1 MHVSAIENKTDNS
14 KAGGSPEK
22 FISAELDGAR
32 LDKTVKQH
40 FQLPWGKARAW
51 IDTGKVFIDGNCV
64 SDQAQPVKAG
74 TRIELR
80 MSQPKKRPEPKLD
93 ARCVVHFDSDLVIVN
108 KASGVMTVPHPES
121 DEVETLDRLTLD
133 YLRAKD
139 PKAVSNRAS
148 LGVVHRIDKDTSGLL
163 VFARTYSAL
172 KALSEQFRAHS
183 IERRYLAI
191 VHGRPKAQT
200 IETRIARDAGDG
212 IRGSVPEGTV
222 NAMGEELGRY
232 AVTHVEVIEKLNGAA
247 LVSCRIETGRT
258 HQIRIHLSEI
268 GHPIVGEKVYI
279 RGFEGDLI
287 PAGRTMLHAEQL
299 GFIHPGTGKQVAWSE
314 APSKDFQKV
323 LKSLKRKE
331 S

>member
-1 MHVSAIENKTDNS
+1 MSE
-14 KAGGSPEK
+14 
-22 FISAELDGAR
+22 ELDGAR

-40 FQLPWGKARAW
+40 FDLPWGKARAW

-64 SDQAQPVKAG
+64 SDQAFAVKAG

-93 ARCVVHFDSDLVIVN
+93 PEAVVYFDADLIVVN

-121 DEVETLDRLTLD
+121 DEEETLDRLALD

-139 PKAVSNRAS
+139 PKAASNRAS
-148 LGVVHRIDKDTSGLL
+148 LGVVHRIDKDTSGLV
-163 VFARTYSAL
+163 VFARTYAAL

-191 VHGRPKAQT
+191 VHGRPKNQT

-212 IRGSVPEGTV
+212 LRGSVPEGTV
-222 NAMGEELGRY
+222 NKVGEELGRR
-232 AVTHVEVIEKLNGAA
+232 AVTHVELVEKLAGAA

-268 GHPIVGEKVYI
+268 GHPIVGEKVYV
-279 RGFEGDLI
+279 RSFAGEAI
-287 PAGRTMLHAEQL
+287 PAWRTMLHAEQL
-299 GFIHPGTGKQVAWSE
+299 GFIHPGTGKPVAWSE
-314 APSKDFQKV
+314 PAPKDFQKV
-323 LKSLKRKE
+323 YKSLKIKE

>member
-1 MHVSAIENKTDNS
+1 MD
-14 KAGGSPEK
+14 KA
-22 FISAELDGAR
+22 
-32 LDKTVKQH
+32 VKQH

-64 SDQAQPVKAG
+64 SDQAQPVVAG

-93 ARCVVHFDSDLVIVN
+93 PQAVVHFDSEVIVVN
-108 KASGVMTVPHPES
+108 KRSGVMTVPHPES
-121 DEVETLDRLTLD
+121 EEEETLDRLAIE

-148 LGVVHRIDKDTSGLL
+148 LGVVHRIDKDTSGLV

-183 IERRYLAI
+183 IERRYLAL
-191 VHGRPKAQT
+191 VHGRPKAQS
-200 IETRIARDAGDG
+200 IVTRIARDAGEG
-212 IRGSVPEGTV
+212 LRGSVPEGAV
-222 NAMGEELGRY
+222 NKMGEELGRH
-232 AVTHVEVIEKLNGAA
+232 AVTHVEVVEKLQGAS

-268 GHPIVGEKVYI
+268 GHPIIGEKVYV
-279 RGFEGDLI
+279 RGYEGELI
-287 PAGRTMLHAEQL
+287 PAPRTMLHAEQL
-299 GFIHPGTGKQVAWSE
+299 GFIHPGSGEQVHWSE
-314 APSKDFQKV
+314 SPSKDFQRV
-323 LKSLKRKE
+323 YKSLKIKD

>member
-1 MHVSAIENKTDNS
+1 MHVSAIENKKDNS
-14 KAGGSPEK
+14 KTGNEPGK
-22 FISAELDGAR
+22 FIPAALDGAR
-32 LDKTVKQH
+32 LDKTVKHH

-64 SDQAQPVKAG
+64 SDQGEPVKAG
-74 TRIELR
+74 ARIELR
-80 MSQPKKRPEPKLD
+80 MSQPKKRAEPKLD
-93 ARCVVHFDSDLVIVN
+93 SKCVVHFDSELVVVN

-121 DEVETLDRLTLD
+121 EEEETLDRLALD
-133 YLRAKD
+133 YLRVKD

-148 LGVVHRIDKDTSGLL
+148 LGVVHRIDKDTSGLV
-163 VFARTYSAL
+163 VFARTYAAL

-191 VHGRPKAQT
+191 VHGRPKNQT

-212 IRGSVPEGTV
+212 IRGSVPEGSV
-222 NAMGEELGRY
+222 NKMGEELGRF
-232 AVTHVEVIEKLNGAA
+232 AVTHLEVLEKLDGAA

-268 GHPIVGEKVYI
+268 GHPIVGEKVYV
-279 RGFEGDLI
+279 RGFKGDLI

-299 GFIHPGTGKQVAWSE
+299 GFIHPGSGELVAWTE
-314 APSKDFQKV
+314 APSKDFQKIY
-323 LKSLKRKE
+323 KSLKRKE
-331 S
+331 P